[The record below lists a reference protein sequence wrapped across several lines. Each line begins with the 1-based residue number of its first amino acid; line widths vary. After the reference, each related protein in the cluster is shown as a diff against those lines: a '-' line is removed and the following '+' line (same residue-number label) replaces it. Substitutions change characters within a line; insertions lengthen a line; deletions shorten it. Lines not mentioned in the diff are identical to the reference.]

1 MKRLGKYFRDL
12 EIKDEALIKLKEEV
26 EHLNLTDKAFNY
38 SRILLYLFNVSVFCK
53 YYYEIND
60 QQVKKLRKFI
70 NVVRKSFFYIK
81 EIVKLQGMKFDEEI
95 ETFDK
100 NCREYRKA
108 AHAYVKQQKNKSKEI
123 EEEPRS
129 NQIRINPAEFASAMP
144 SKITIIEPTGE
155 NKISIKHPTLHH
167 HHPIKKDGGLKL
179 KLQNP
184 TKKVP
189 KVEPL
194 EPKEETEED
203 IIKKEMS
210 KFLTEIRIEFEAYIR
225 NVGL

>member
-1 MKRLGKYFRDL
+1 
-12 EIKDEALIKLKEEV
+12 
-26 EHLNLTDKAFNY
+26 LNLTDKPFNY
-38 SRILLYLFNVSVFCK
+38 SRILLYLFNVLVFCK

-81 EIVKLQGMKFDEEI
+81 EAVKLQNMKFEEEI

-100 NCREYRKA
+100 SCREYRKA
-108 AHAYVKQQKNKSKEI
+108 AHGYVKQQKNKSKEV
-123 EEEPRS
+123 EEEPSS

-144 SKITIIEPTGE
+144 SKITIIEPTGDH
-155 NKISIKHPTLHH
+155 KIAIKHPSLHH
-167 HHPIKKDGGLKL
+167 PVKKEGGLKL

-203 IIKKEMS
+203 LIKKEMS
-210 KFLTEIRIEFEAYIR
+210 KYLTEIRNEFEAYVDGSLLESNI
-225 NVGL
+225 VFIEKDSKTIWMLAF